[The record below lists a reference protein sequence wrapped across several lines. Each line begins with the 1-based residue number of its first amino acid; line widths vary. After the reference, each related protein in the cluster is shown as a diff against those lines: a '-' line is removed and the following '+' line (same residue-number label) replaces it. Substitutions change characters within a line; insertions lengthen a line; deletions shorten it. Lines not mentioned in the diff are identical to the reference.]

1 MADRHGKNKNAS
13 SQINVP
19 PPAIAAEWE
28 IHPTEVKKLL
38 DAGNLILIDVRT
50 PGEWDVAR
58 ISGAILIPLAELET
72 RVIEIASSSSQPMV
86 VHCHHGVRS
95 LRAVQ
100 WLRAY
105 GFSHARSM
113 MAGIDG
119 WSRWV
124 DPSVP
129 RY

>member
-1 MADRHGKNKNAS
+1 MANRHEKNEGAS
-13 SQINVP
+13 SKINLSS
-19 PPAIAAEWE
+19 PATPAEWE
-28 IHPTEVKKLL
+28 IHPVDVKKLL
-38 DAGNLILIDVRT
+38 DTGNLLLVDVRT

-58 ISGAILIPLAELET
+58 ISGAILIPLAELES
-72 RVIEIASSSSQPMV
+72 RAGEIVPPSGQPLV

-100 WLRAY
+100 WLRGQ
-105 GFSHARSM
+105 GFAHAQSM
-113 MAGIDG
+113 KAGIDG
-119 WSRWV
+119 WSLWV